1 MYGEYSA
8 VTVAALGGADYAAQL
23 FKNELALRNIA
34 AASENPLAVTL
45 CRDENFK
52 SNDEYIIELDGNNLT
67 VKALTVRG
75 LIFGYSLLLRK
86 SEIRGGKLVLL
97 KNISGHY
104 KPYKAIRGHQVGYRT
119 TPNTY
124 DAWDCDQYFRCYLD
138 LMAFGANTCEHIPY
152 EDGVSKRNVL
162 MKYDEEDLLREA
174 SRLADTVDMDVSLW
188 HPNSDNETA
197 EQAVARRDKLY
208 ASLKRV
214 DYVFPP
220 GGDPGELYAD
230 DFIDRCKKISEVLK
244 KHHPNAKM
252 TPSAQAPHIYPDWG
266 EALCEELKSE
276 PDELD
281 IFIMGPNHAFPMHE
295 LRKRIPAKYPL
306 RFYPDITHNVRCE
319 YPVNFLDD
327 DWHFSYAS
335 ALSRESVNPR
345 PREFKK
351 LHRIFSPYT
360 MGSVSY
366 SEGVHDDL
374 NKAVWSALEFDPA
387 EPLDEIVRDYARF
400 FMPGADAQKICDG
413 IFGLEDNWQTD
424 PLESPSAKNTYLL
437 FCEIL
442 KENPELSEN
451 WHFLLL
457 YFRACCDM
465 IVFTRRRFEEALCAE
480 CREYM
485 RLGEYGKAAAVLDAP
500 FSESYNALRAEID
513 TLAAK
518 LFELIGIQL
527 DVEHYHTNSWE
538 RGATLDTIDNNV
550 SDRAYYKK
558 QLARLETMS
567 EAEQK
572 AFAQMVLNRCN
583 AGENGIYYSVALHG
597 LDTLGV
603 HQNGEFY
610 MDFQGDRPNAKQ
622 NALPMCMTKVFDNFS
637 FRANFGTLE
646 QGCDY
651 KMRIAYKSSKLDVIK
666 HHKVAVNGHTI
677 YDGVQ
682 YGGEKDEK
690 FDELMLAPGFES
702 ATYDIPAEYLV
713 NGTVELEIS
722 EPLAGFEISELW
734 IYKSI

>member
-1 MYGEYSA
+1 MYAEYSA
-8 VTVAALGGADYAAQL
+8 VTVKSCGADYAAQL
-23 FKNELALRNIA
+23 FRTELTARGIAQTAENALEV
-34 AASENPLAVTL
+34 SLVCAVDDRL
-45 CRDENFK
+45 S
-52 SNDEYIIELDGNNLT
+52 SNDEYIIELCGSALT

-86 SEIRGGKLVLL
+86 SEIHGGKLILL

-104 KPYKAIRGHQVGYRT
+104 KPRKQIRGHQIGYRT

-124 DAWDCDQYFRCYLD
+124 DAWDYDQYFRCYLD

-197 EQAVARRDKLY
+197 EEAVARRDKLY

-230 DFIDRCKKISEVLK
+230 EFIDRCKKISEVLK

-276 PDELD
+276 PEEID

-295 LRKRIPAKYPL
+295 LRKRIPGRYPL

-360 MGSVSY
+360 IGSVSY

-374 NKAVWSALEFDPA
+374 NKAVWSALEFDPT

-424 PLESPSAKNTYLL
+424 PLESPSAKNTYNI

-465 IVFTRRRFEEALCAE
+465 LVFTRRRFEENLCAE

-485 RLGEYGKAAAVLDAP
+485 RFGEYEKAAKALDAP
-500 FSESYNALRAEID
+500 FSDSYNALRGEIN

-518 LFELIGIQL
+518 LFEFIGIQL

-558 QLARLETMS
+558 QLARLKAMP
-567 EAEQK
+567 EAEQT
-572 AFAQMVLNRCN
+572 AFAEMVLNRGN

-622 NALPMCMTKVFDNFS
+622 HSLPMCMTKVFDNFS
-637 FRANFGTLE
+637 FKANFGTLE

-651 KMRIAYKSSKLDVIK
+651 KMRIAYKSSRLDVIK
-666 HHKVAVNGHTI
+666 HHKIAVNGNTV

-682 YGGEKDEK
+682 YGGVKDER

-702 ATYDIPAEYLV
+702 ATYDIPADYLV
-713 NGTVELEIS
+713 NGTMELEIS
-722 EPLAGFEISELW
+722 EPLAGFEICELW
-734 IYKSI
+734 IYKA